1 MYFIL
6 VDKSVLD
13 KRRVFPN
20 AETLPEPDGRAVI
33 PTGDLRFTRFSY
45 GQVELINDSDLA
57 SLRESIKSSASS
69 TEATEE

>member
-6 VDKSVLD
+6 VDKSVID

-33 PTGDLRFTRFSY
+33 PIGDLRFTRFSY
-45 GQVELINDSDLA
+45 GTVELINDADL
-57 SLRESIKSSASS
+57 STLRESIKSSTSAE
-69 TEATEE
+69 TKEE